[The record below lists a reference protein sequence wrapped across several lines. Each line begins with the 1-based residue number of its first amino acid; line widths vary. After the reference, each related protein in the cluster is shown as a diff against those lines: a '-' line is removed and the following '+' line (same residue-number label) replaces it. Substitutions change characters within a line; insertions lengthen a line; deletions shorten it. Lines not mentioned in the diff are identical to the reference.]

1 MRKGAT
7 AGRVAGTVTSRQ
19 ERKKRTGGKIGIV
32 QLSDPT
38 GQFEIVLF
46 TEMLVN
52 FRDMLEAG
60 ASVIVSVSAEERP
73 EGMSLRAQGV
83 ESLEVQ
89 AARMQKAMKIFMR
102 DARPLASFRSHLA
115 AGGDSEVSLVLVQ
128 DNGEREVELLLPGRF
143 RVSPQMAGAIKAA
156 PGVLDVE
163 LS

>member
-1 MRKGAT
+1 
-7 AGRVAGTVTSRQ
+7 
-19 ERKKRTGGKIGIV
+19 
-32 QLSDPT
+32 
-38 GQFEIVLF
+38 
-46 TEMLVN
+46 
-52 FRDMLEAG
+52 
-60 ASVIVSVSAEERP
+60 
-73 EGMSLRAQGV
+73 
-83 ESLEVQ
+83 
-89 AARMQKAMKIFMR
+89 MR